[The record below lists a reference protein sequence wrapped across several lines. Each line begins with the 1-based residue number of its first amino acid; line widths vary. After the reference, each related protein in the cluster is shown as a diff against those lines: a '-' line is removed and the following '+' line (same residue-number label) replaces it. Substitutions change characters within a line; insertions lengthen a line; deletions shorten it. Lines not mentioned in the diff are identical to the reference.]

1 MIREVRREEIPACVR
16 VIRNSHQTVAD
27 TYGFTTENAPRYV
40 AFATDENRLLWHM
53 DGEHR
58 LMFAEEEDGI
68 IRGYYSLLLKKDGEC
83 ELGNLS
89 VLPEYRHRGIG
100 TALLQHSVRI
110 AREHHCRVMRLSI
123 VEENTVLRQ
132 WYEQNGAVHTGTE
145 KFDFFPFTCGY
156 MMMDL
161 SGTDPDLP

>member
-1 MIREVRREEIPACVR
+1 MIREVRREEIPVCVQ

-27 TYGFTTENAPRYV
+27 TYGFTVENAPRYV
-40 AFATDENRLLWHM
+40 AFATDENRLRWHM

-58 LMFAEEEDGI
+58 LMFAEEQDGI
-68 IRGYYSLLLKKDGEC
+68 IRGYYSLLLKENNEC
-83 ELGNLS
+83 ELSNLS
-89 VLPEYRHRGIG
+89 VLPEYRHLGIG
-100 TALLQHSVRI
+100 TALLKHSVRI
-110 AREHHCRVMRLSI
+110 TREHHCRVMRWSI
-123 VEENTVLRQ
+123 VEENAVLRK

-161 SGTDPDLP
+161 STP